1 MQLLHNDLIPDI
13 PMALKVKIAY
23 QASKGMHFLHSSGI
37 VHRDLKSLNLLL
49 DNKWNVKVSDF
60 GLTRFKN
67 TIDQRQGR
75 DVEGSVPWMA
85 PELLAELNDVDYSVA
100 DVYSYGVILWEV
112 LTRLQPYHGM
122 LPAQIAVGVIRNDIR
137 PSLRADVIQNPA
149 TAPFVALMTK
159 CWHRDTTMR
168 PTFVEVMKQLQA
180 MIEDVSGSLLTS
192 TSGGSSSSAS
202 THSAGSNSRRNMTGS
217 SYDSDAT
224 DSSNKGGTDSEARA
238 SSNDSH
244 SSPRLKYGVTVPRR
258 DVTFVVCD
266 LARCNESW
274 QTNPAG
280 AAKAITR
287 FGQLVRDL
295 SAPAE
300 QTERVNAA
308 AGGYIFSRP
317 GLHSG
322 GTYML
327 AFPEAA
333 RAAAFA
339 LHLQR
344 EVADRDWPRG
354 VQIYARV
361 ALHFAAGVSGAPRDD
376 VTRTGYEP
384 ENYDEA
390 CKLNLRCRPGAV
402 VCSSAFSTRLGL
414 HPSAADFKLVPR
426 AEDAYQLVS
435 HDDAVDQVERKK
447 GAGDG
452 DGDGEDDEED
462 EKWAEEQ
469 WDQGMGLC
477 SSNCCAWIIN
487 TSKISMG
494 AKIGEGNFG
503 RVVAGAYFGT
513 KVAVKQLYKTKLD
526 DLALTKMRKEAAILS
541 GLDHPNIVKLIGLCV
556 SSNGDGGPMLV
567 MELVPRG
574 NLRALLADGSVRLG
588 WKQKLAM
595 LRDAALG
602 LAYLHSRGI
611 VHRDIKSSN
620 LLVEKNLTV
629 KVGDFGFATAKQ
641 DNGTQTRCG
650 TPCWTAPEIISGTTA
665 KYSEKADVY
674 SFAIVMWEVLTRK
687 APYQDKNM
695 MTVALN
701 VINGDRPP
709 VPADCPKA
717 FGDIMQRAW
726 KAKPDRRPTMDD
738 LLMYFNSELGTD
750 RV

>member
-1 MQLLHNDLIPDI
+1 
-13 PMALKVKIAY
+13 
-23 QASKGMHFLHSSGI
+23 
-37 VHRDLKSLNLLL
+37 
-49 DNKWNVKVSDF
+49 
-60 GLTRFKN
+60 
-67 TIDQRQGR
+67 
-75 DVEGSVPWMA
+75 
-85 PELLAELNDVDYSVA
+85 
-100 DVYSYGVILWEV
+100 
-112 LTRLQPYHGM
+112 
-122 LPAQIAVGVIRNDIR
+122 
-137 PSLRADVIQNPA
+137 
-149 TAPFVALMTK
+149 
-159 CWHRDTTMR
+159 
-168 PTFVEVMKQLQA
+168 
-180 MIEDVSGSLLTS
+180 
-192 TSGGSSSSAS
+192 
-202 THSAGSNSRRNMTGS
+202 
-217 SYDSDAT
+217 
-224 DSSNKGGTDSEARA
+224 
-238 SSNDSH
+238 
-244 SSPRLKYGVTVPRR
+244 
-258 DVTFVVCD
+258 
-266 LARCNESW
+266 
-274 QTNPAG
+274 
-280 AAKAITR
+280 
-287 FGQLVRDL
+287 
-295 SAPAE
+295 
-300 QTERVNAA
+300 
-308 AGGYIFSRP
+308 
-317 GLHSG
+317 
-322 GTYML
+322 
-327 AFPEAA
+327 
-333 RAAAFA
+333 
-339 LHLQR
+339 
-344 EVADRDWPRG
+344 
-354 VQIYARV
+354 
-361 ALHFAAGVSGAPRDD
+361 

-384 ENYDEA
+384 EHYDEA

-402 VCSSAFSTRLGL
+402 VCSSAFSTRLGS
-414 HPSAADFKLVPR
+414 HPSAAGFKLVPR
-426 AEDAYQLVS
+426 AEDAYQLVRY
-435 HDDAVDQVERKK
+435 DDAVDQVERKN
-447 GAGDG
+447 G